1 MGRYTLHDLEKLTG
15 IMAAT
20 IRIWERRYNILRPH
34 RTMTNRKWYDD
45 ADLSRIINISIIY
58 RSGIKISKIAE
69 LSNSEIELK
78 VSILSKNTLI
88 SDTQIDSLVVAMI
101 NLNENAVNEILL
113 RSITNTGF
121 EETFT
126 SVIFPFLKRV
136 GIMWHTGNVSA
147 GSEHFISNVL
157 RRRLITAFD
166 AIPPATSLDRKRVIM
181 YLPENE
187 LHELGLLFYAYII
200 RRMGHEVLYLGQ
212 YTPFEAVVD
221 VNKTWNSDFIVT
233 GASSDLSFT
242 DPGTYLDNLSKTF
255 KKQKILVSGSMAFR
269 AEEKNFSNIFAVNS
283 VEDLKIHFS

>member
-113 RSITNTGF
+113 RSITNMGF

-269 AEEKNFSNIFAVNS
+269 AEEKNYSNIFAVNS